1 MPKESRKQMAI
12 SVYKDNEDN
21 ESKKAAAIFGV
32 LNDLSWAARKSR
44 TEARARGR
52 QSSSLDIL

>member
-32 LNDLSWAARKSR
+32 LNDLS
-44 TEARARGR
+44 
-52 QSSSLDIL
+52 